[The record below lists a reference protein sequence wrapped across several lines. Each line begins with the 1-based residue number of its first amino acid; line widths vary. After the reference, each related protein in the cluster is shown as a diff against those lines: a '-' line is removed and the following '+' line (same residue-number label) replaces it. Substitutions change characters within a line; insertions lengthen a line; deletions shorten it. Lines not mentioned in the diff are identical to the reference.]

1 MCFRTARATGTTA
14 CILAA
19 ARLPPAPLP
28 GPALPSQGAAGAALF
43 GSLDHAGVK
52 LGVAAGVLRQV
63 VAPHEPL
70 LAEGAPKLFL
80 AGVGSVVPG
89 ELVGAGELFKA
100 VGPCAGEWSL
110 ACGEETMRFR
120 GAGLMQAS
128 TYHLCRGAREHAAE
142 GKKLLLFPAAVP
154 ASAELLMTRFIRF
167 QSHLQQKPK
176 PPPTT

>member
-1 MCFRTARATGTTA
+1 M
-14 CILAA
+14 
-19 ARLPPAPLP
+19 
-28 GPALPSQGAAGAALF
+28 
-43 GSLDHAGVK
+43 K
-52 LGVAAGVLRQV
+52 LGVAPGMLCQV
-63 VAPHEPL
+63 ITPHKPL

-89 ELVGAGELFKA
+89 ELVRAGELFKA
-100 VGPCAGEWSL
+100 VRPRAGEWSL

-120 GAGLMQAS
+120 GAGVMRAG

-142 GKKLLLFPAAVP
+142 GKKLLLFPAVVP